1 MATKMLSRLIPVDK
15 PRPEAKKRM
24 NAIVM
29 PKRAFWLLVKFKA
42 RIGPMTKRTAINTLR
57 IEMSLVR

>member
-1 MATKMLSRLIPVDK
+1 
-15 PRPEAKKRM
+15 
-24 NAIVM
+24 VM